1 MKLCLLK
8 SFNER
13 FGIKVFA
20 AFTILIFVI
29 SSSFTAFFIQSERK
43 SLRDG
48 LMKNGK
54 LLAGILAYNS
64 RIGVFSENKELLM
77 DPVEGVF
84 QHEQIMEVAVF
95 NLEGKMLERRER
107 PKVTKRETEVEA
119 DRRIRHRIFEI
130 LGKYGSPFCF
140 EDNGTLEFWAS
151 VTSGS
156 TYSTEASLFFED
168 DFHQKRNRTIG
179 VVCVTVDKFLFDK
192 RLNALLFKGI
202 LIGFLFLAI
211 GSTVIY
217 FLVRRFTRPLDRLT
231 EGVKT
236 LEMGGVAENVPV
248 ETRDEIGKLAT
259 AFNSMS
265 ESLKRR
271 DAEKKHLEKQLRHKQ
286 KMEAV
291 GTLAGGIAHDFNNIL
306 AVIMGYS
313 ELALSGIPK
322 GTSLH
327 KKLKGIIK
335 ASYRAKDL
343 VGQILT
349 FSRKGEEAQ
358 EPVQIGLVVEEALK
372 MLHASLPAT
381 IEIRQNLKAGAAV
394 ILSDPTQIHQVLMNL
409 CTNAAHAMRDKGGV
423 LEVSLTDAEID
434 SDSAVRHLNIT
445 PGRYQKLTVK
455 DTGHGMAPEIMERI
469 FDPFFTTKGPG
480 EGTGMGLAVVHGIVK
495 RLKGAITVDSRPGKG
510 TTFQLLFPTIE
521 NKMENKDAA
530 KPEELASVPHG
541 KNERILFVDD
551 ETALVD
557 AVSQMLAGLDYK
569 VAASTKS
576 VEALEAFRSEPTMFD
591 LVITDHTMPDMTGET
606 LAREILRIR
615 PDIPIIL
622 CTGFTEAISEK
633 TARAIGIREFVMK
646 PIVRQKMAVIIRR
659 VLDQEVGTEE
669 KESGISLQPFT

>member
-1 MKLCLLK
+1 M
-8 SFNER
+8 
-13 FGIKVFA
+13 
-20 AFTILIFVI
+20 
-29 SSSFTAFFIQSERK
+29 
-43 SLRDG
+43 
-48 LMKNGK
+48 
-54 LLAGILAYNS
+54 
-64 RIGVFSENKELLM
+64 
-77 DPVEGVF
+77 
-84 QHEQIMEVAVF
+84 
-95 NLEGKMLERRER
+95 
-107 PKVTKRETEVEA
+107 
-119 DRRIRHRIFEI
+119 
-130 LGKYGSPFCF
+130 
-140 EDNGTLEFWAS
+140 
-151 VTSGS
+151 
-156 TYSTEASLFFED
+156 
-168 DFHQKRNRTIG
+168 
-179 VVCVTVDKFLFDK
+179 
-192 RLNALLFKGI
+192 
-202 LIGFLFLAI
+202 
-211 GSTVIY
+211 
-217 FLVRRFTRPLDRLT
+217 T

-313 ELALSGIPK
+313 ELALTGIPK

-381 IEIRQNLKAGAAV
+381 IEIRKNLKAGAAV

-569 VAASTKS
+569 VAALTKS